1 MTQSRE
7 DRIGILIRVESGPA
21 SGATATVHAG
31 QAVIGRDADAC
42 DLALPDDAT
51 VSRRHAA
58 LSFEGGRW
66 LLRDLGSK
74 NGTFLPAPDGP
85 QPVETATP
93 IPLGGQFLVGSAL
106 VSLHPL
112 PVEAPP
118 GVQLRVLRVGD
129 VLHFSLETGAAVA
142 TAAQHPCDDTAL
154 AAAQRRLLE
163 LIHDVQHTG
172 QEIEEHFRLACIHLS
187 GLLLPRAISAALA
200 ALPGVPLTLVLEP
213 GLIGLPWEAL
223 HDGTDFLCATRP
235 LSRVVLLDATP
246 RAHGMGKNRILIIAN
261 PTGDL
266 PLAQEHGESIFEWL
280 HAELE
285 WPEVRFLAARRAT
298 VEHVAAALEQADA
311 AIYLGHARH
320 DPAAPAQSGWCLA
333 DGLLTPE
340 HFRRLGAVPPLVIA
354 AACES
359 ARETPAAKGYTLLPE
374 GTGIA
379 AALLLAGVSQY
390 VGALW
395 PIPVVSGTAFGTVL
409 LRGVLE
415 GVPLGQAVLHARAA
429 LRDTLH
435 APAHAYAALAHYGSP
450 NWRWQRP

>member
-1 MTQSRE
+1 MTQTRD

-21 SGATATVHAG
+21 AGATATVQAA
-31 QAVIGRDADAC
+31 QAVIGRDADSC

-74 NGTFLPAPDGP
+74 NGTFLPADAGP
-85 QPVETATP
+85 QPVETAVP

-106 VSLHPL
+106 ISLHPI
-112 PVEAPP
+112 PVEAPA
-118 GVQLRVLRVGD
+118 GVQLRVLKVGE

-142 TAAQHPCDDTAL
+142 AAAQHPWDTPAL

-172 QEIEEHFRLACIHLS
+172 QEIEESFRTACIHLT
-187 GLLLPRAISAALA
+187 GLLLPPAIADALA

-213 GLIGLPWEAL
+213 GLIGLPWEVL
-223 HDGTDFLCATRP
+223 HVGTEYLCAARP

-246 RAHGMGKNRILIIAN
+246 RAHGMGNGRVLIIAN

-285 WPEVRFLAARRAT
+285 WPEVRFLAAQRAT
-298 VEHVAAALEQADA
+298 VEQVSAALAHADA

-340 HFRRLGAVPPLVIA
+340 HFRRLSAVPPLVIA

-359 ARETPAAKGYTLLPE
+359 ARETPSADGYTLLPE

-390 VGALW
+390 IGALW

-415 GVPLGQAVLHARAA
+415 GVPLGQAVLHARQA

-450 NWRWQRP
+450 GWRWRKS